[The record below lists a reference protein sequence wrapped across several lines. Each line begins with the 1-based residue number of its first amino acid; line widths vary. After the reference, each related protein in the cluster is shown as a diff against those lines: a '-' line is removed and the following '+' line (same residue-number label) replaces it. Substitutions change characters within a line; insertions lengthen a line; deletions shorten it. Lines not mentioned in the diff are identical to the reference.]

1 MIRLEKKYVIKNTNE
16 RLRFLKFI
24 FKKGF
29 RNIYKDRIN
38 FSIYLDYK
46 NLKFFHDSE
55 EGLSYRNKLR
65 LRVEKKFFVNNY
77 KDLNFEIKKSN
88 PYFKKKFTFLNT
100 GNFKNEVAL
109 FERKNFEKQIF
120 SKKIVPILSTEYL
133 RSYFFSNQYGRI
145 TIDTNLEYQ
154 RVSWKEDFKS
164 FNFFKKKKDRRIII
178 EHKLENNTPINDL
191 VTLVPTRFSKYCE
204 GVKTLNL
211 V

>member
-1 MIRLEKKYVIKNTNE
+1 MIRFEKKYVINNDKE

-77 KDLNFEIKKSN
+77 KELNFEIKKSN
-88 PYFKKKFTFLNT
+88 PNLKKKFSFLKDK
-100 GNFKNEVAL
+100 NFKNEDAL
-109 FERKNFEKQIF
+109 LEKKNFEKQIF

-133 RSYFFSNQYGRI
+133 RSYFFSNHYGRI

-154 RVSWKEDFKS
+154 GVSWKEDFKS

-178 EHKLENNTPINDL
+178 EHKLEHNMPINDL
-191 VTLVPTRFSKYCE
+191 ITLVPSRFSKYCE
-204 GVKTLNL
+204 GVKKLNL
-211 V
+211 F

>member
-1 MIRLEKKYVIKNTNE
+1 MIRFEKKYVINNDKE

-77 KDLNFEIKKSN
+77 KELNFEIKKSN
-88 PYFKKKFTFLNT
+88 PNLKKKFSFLKDK
-100 GNFKNEVAL
+100 NFKNEDAL
-109 FERKNFEKQIF
+109 LEKKNFEKQIF

-154 RVSWKEDFKS
+154 GVSWKEDFKS

-178 EHKLENNTPINDL
+178 EHKLEHNMPINDL
-191 VTLVPTRFSKYCE
+191 ITLVPSRFSKYCE
-204 GVKTLNL
+204 GVKKLNL
-211 V
+211 F

>member
-1 MIRLEKKYVIKNTNE
+1 MIRLEKKYVINNDNE

-55 EGLSYRNKLR
+55 EGLSFRNKLR
-65 LRVEKKFFVNNY
+65 LRVEKKFFINNY

-88 PYFKKKFTFLNT
+88 PNLKKKFTFFKT
-100 GNFKNEVAL
+100 GNSKNEGAL
-109 FERKNFEKQIF
+109 LEKKNFEKQIF

-191 VTLVPTRFSKYCE
+191 ITLVPTRFSKYCE
-204 GVKTLNL
+204 GVKSLNL
-211 V
+211 F

>member
-1 MIRLEKKYVIKNTNE
+1 MIRLEKKYVINNDNE

-77 KDLNFEIKKSN
+77 KELNFEIKKSN
-88 PYFKKKFTFLNT
+88 PNLKKKFSFLKDK
-100 GNFKNEVAL
+100 NFKNEDAL
-109 FERKNFEKQIF
+109 LEKKNFEKQIF

-133 RSYFFSNQYGRI
+133 RSYFFSNHYGRI

-154 RVSWKEDFKS
+154 GVSWKEDFKS

-178 EHKLENNTPINDL
+178 EHKLEHNMPINDL
-191 VTLVPTRFSKYCE
+191 ITLVPSRFSKYCE
-204 GVKTLNL
+204 GVKKLNL
-211 V
+211 F

>member
-1 MIRLEKKYVIKNTNE
+1 MIRLEKKYIINNDYE

-55 EGLSYRNKLR
+55 EGLSFRNKLR
-65 LRVEKKFFVNNY
+65 LRVEKKFFINNY
-77 KDLNFEIKKSN
+77 KELNFEIKKSN
-88 PYFKKKFTFLNT
+88 PNLKKKFTFFKT
-100 GNFKNEVAL
+100 GNSKNEGAL
-109 FERKNFEKQIF
+109 LEKKNFEKQIF

-191 VTLVPTRFSKYCE
+191 ITLVPTRFSKYCE
-204 GVKTLNL
+204 GVKSLNL
-211 V
+211 F